1 MAWKNRMIQH
11 CCVVSMC
18 RTYFHKSSLVLN
30 QFCFVP
36 RRKFRSQTS
45 NNMDRWK
52 SRGEKSQRRV
62 REEKGRRKK
71 RKSQKKVDAGV
82 RKGRKVASH
91 FVFPMFWKVSS
102 LKRRV
107 RSHLARREM
116 KNCTPLWRE
125 AHFEVKMY
133 KTHQVRST
141 CWSSAVE
148 RMHAVVAQST
158 FASQKCSNLGPWT
171 TWTWQHP
178 KRSNFAR
185 LPQFWTCTTSNTKRF
200 TLPSNMES
208 WVQSWRPRTNA
219 FCDFPLHLCKVLR
232 LPRESD
238 AKSYEVLH
246 LSRKIILAN
255 LKIWCSKMIQNATFS
270 GNQRPNL
277 LTSLMNMSLVLRLPR
292 DMHLWSSLQ
301 IFLKCPTHAIVF
313 GHARK
318 PTRFAH
324 SWQGAEFCAPATQK
338 PHLNLQKWSGH
349 VAFLKFW
356 FGNLLRAPM
365 ACTQLPRMVREW
377 CALYILI
384 WKFASR
390 RNSVHFFDI
399 TTSKSAPN
407 LVCFVHF
414 DLKFASRRNSVH
426 FFDIRTSKSAPSL
439 VCFVH
444 FDLEFAS
451 RHNGVH
457 FFDIRTSKSAPN
469 LVCFVHFDLEFAS
482 HHNSVHFFD
491 ITTSKSAPSLVC
503 FDVLCTFW
511 LGICFA
517 PQRRALFRHY
527 NFQKC
532 SEPGVL
538 AHFDLEFASHHNG
551 VQFFI
556 SHLARWHRTRQFSEP
571 TFRPSGATNHC
582 KKSSDLWLFYL
593 FAHLHLL
600 SSGSFSSLI
609 FSLLCFSSLLF
620 SSPLLSS
627 PLLSSLL
634 FSSLLFS
641 DSSHLCFPICPYGRN
656 FDF

>member
-1 MAWKNRMIQH
+1 MKIIWWLGKT
-11 CCVVSMC
+11 VW
-18 RTYFHKSSLVLN
+18 SSTAVWFLCAALTFTNLHWFWTSSVLLLGGSLE
-30 QFCFVP
+30 VKLP
-36 RRKFRSQTS
+36 TIWTHGKA
-45 NNMDRWK
+45 
-52 SRGEKSQRRV
+52 EVRRV

-148 RMHAVVAQST
+148 RMHAVVAQSP

-178 KRSNFAR
+178 KRSNFAT

-208 WVQSWRPRTNA
+208 WVQSWRPCTNA

-277 LTSLMNMSLVLRLPR
+277 LTSLMNISDEHVSCTAPAPR
-292 DMHLWSSLQ
+292 HASLQ

-318 PTRFAH
+318 PARFAP

-356 FGNLLRAPM
+356 LGNLLRAPM
-365 ACTQLPRMVREW
+365 ACTQLPKMVWEW

-426 FFDIRTSKSAPSL
+426 FFDITTSKSAPSL

-457 FFDIRTSKSAPN
+457 FFDITTSKSAPN

-503 FDVLCTFW
+503 FV
-511 LGICFA
+511 
-517 PQRRALFRHY
+517 
-527 NFQKC
+527 
-532 SEPGVL
+532 
-538 AHFDLEFASHHNG
+538 HFDLEFASRRNSVH
-551 VQFFI
+551 FFDI
-556 SHLARWHRTRQFSEP
+556 TTSKSALNLVCLRILTWNLLRATTACNFSSHIWPDGTAPANLASLLFDPPEPQIIAKKQWLVTFLPFRSPASSFFWVFLFS
-571 TFRPSGATNHC
+571 
-582 KKSSDLWLFYL
+582 D
-593 FAHLHLL
+593 LL
-600 SSGSFSSLI
+600 SSL
-609 FSLLCFSSLLF
+609 
-620 SSPLLSS
+620 
-627 PLLSSLL
+627 LL